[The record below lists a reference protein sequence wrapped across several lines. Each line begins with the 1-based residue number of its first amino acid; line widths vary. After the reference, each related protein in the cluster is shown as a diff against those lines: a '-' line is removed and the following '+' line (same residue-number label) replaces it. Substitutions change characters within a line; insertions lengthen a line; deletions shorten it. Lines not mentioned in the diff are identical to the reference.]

1 MGIHHSYVLCSLYSV
16 CYAISTPTIHF
27 SFVFFSLS
35 LSVWVFLPLSYIS
48 CILVAFLHE
57 LFFSRFPILLFSPA
71 LSFGLSLYVCIFFF
85 LPLYSLLHGKYT
97 FYCFGFTKLLS
108 LISSFLLYF
117 FLPFSLAVAIR
128 MYCIICARRMKKR
141 RGWAKKMKEFELDS
155 EMLCMCSDER
165 KERICLHFGWS
176 LTKEPTKHRKKTRKN
191 DESKTSERMSE
202 RNEHKKAR
210 THKMIWKEKKE
221 AKKNI
226 GTKLHLLFICA
237 FFVVAVACGFLT
249 IFSLFRTFVHS

>member
-1 MGIHHSYVLCSLYSV
+1 MFSVACTLC
-16 CYAISTPTIHF
+16 ATPSPLQLFIF
-27 SFVFFSLS
+27 PSFFSLCLS
-35 LSVWVFLPLSYIS
+35 LCGFFFHFPTFRVYWSPFCMNFSSPVFPSSYSLRLFRSV
-48 CILVAFLHE
+48 
-57 LFFSRFPILLFSPA
+57 
-71 LSFGLSLYVCIFFF
+71 SLYVCIFFF

-191 DESKTSERMSE
+191 DESKTSERMNE

-210 THKMIWKEKKE
+210 THKMIWKEK
-221 AKKNI
+221 
-226 GTKLHLLFICA
+226 TKQRKTSERNYICSSYVRFLLLLLR
-237 FFVVAVACGFLT
+237 VD
-249 IFSLFRTFVHS
+249 S